1 MTDDSSESFEKGLFG
16 NRKNKGDGETPK
28 GGETPNDAK
37 KPRLRERIKG
47 VFNNKGNKDD
57 KKNDGEEEKVDTS
70 STYNDSETKGNDPT
84 PEQSL
89 NDEGQEQS
97 SEADQTPEQP
107 PEGEAGDQ
115 TPEQPPEDEAGDQT
129 PEQPPEDEGPKA
141 QASTEAEVGG
151 QTPEQP
157 PDDGE
162 EKKADDAPPGTPY
175 EQRGRDDLGIE
186 DEVSKFDTEL
196 SGEDIEK
203 PRSRMEW
210 VLQGASTHLNLAA
223 DVASAVDRGLRSA
236 RSIVKAAMNP
246 SATGLNE
253 AQTMI
258 AETIKNLDSVAET
271 ISDISGTADDV
282 VKRMARNAEDKMK
295 AQFAYMIDRIGGGK
309 DLTEFSQEETDHL
322 FAAMKDIWGK
332 DAERLAEG
340 KNPAVAKAIRQTY
353 GKAIDLVGRRGK
365 SLKTEAIQTKRD
377 LALDKKETKEWAE
390 EDKEREAYKWLEMY
404 DQDDP
409 VRHVF
414 NTLVQNGATP
424 YKAAMLIVNNGTTAR
439 NKAMESLR
447 TKKHLVIEAKKNG
460 GIAFDQNDM
469 DEMKQVKDELD
480 EFHKKIT
487 SGVKLTPDEQ
497 NELNDL
503 NEHYDD
509 LQKRYREAK
518 TAGMIWGDYEQ
529 GVLDRINT
537 AQFNVQFDIRTDRD
551 YIAFTETLKTLF
563 PGMEN
568 ENIFRMGADLAKSN
582 RSKFRNM
589 VNALKAGKNPI
600 TVVLDQLTPI
610 KRSELYNGYAGQI
623 GDLLKSAMKDENV
636 KKYVATANFFDINR
650 GAFKNIEG
658 PYFEEKGISPRGNG
672 GGYTQD
678 FMDYVSENIVTDDK
692 GEVVYNDNGQAEIK
706 TPEGSQF
713 IYFIDHPK
721 VTGKLRG
728 NAISDF
734 TSIFKKAMMEMKNLD
749 DLGEGVA
756 QLLKNSIVTDIM
768 DISTNEE
775 KLFKALRG
783 SNLNVSMR
791 MDPSYLDKSA
801 ISAWNE
807 FIKEDPSIIA
817 QGKDANG
824 YEMNLTMAIGFCK
837 SLDEDIRNRIT
848 DLISE
853 NKNPLADDKLDR
865 LYGTKMAVVN
875 TLAWNAR
882 KASVYTGDAHIDENG
897 KLHAQNNDKI
907 GISSLGMGQIMIYN
921 ALKSMGVMN
930 TNKNEMHNVADEI
943 KNKGVDTVMN
953 EAMGEFFNGDH
964 TYLRDLI
971 SLFDENLKD
980 VAANGGGLKPKHF
993 SANGSAYKFMDRL
1006 NTLLRKN
1013 PIPDAQ
1019 KTRLAEVMKVL
1030 ANSLVAMVPKEMMRT
1045 RTNFRKFAK
1054 KINEISEFLVG
1065 EEYIVFTNAQQKK
1078 QKQKQKQKK

>member
-37 KPRLRERIKG
+37 KPKLRERIKG
-47 VFNNKGNKDD
+47 VFNNKKGNKDD

-70 STYNDSETKGNDPT
+70 STPNDTEIKENNPA
-84 PEQSL
+84 PEQSP
-89 NDEGQEQS
+89 NDEDQEQS
-97 SEADQTPEQP
+97 SEA
-107 PEGEAGDQ
+107 DQ

-129 PEQPPEDEGPKA
+129 PEQPPEDEGPKT
-141 QASTEAEVGG
+141 QAPTEAEAGD

-162 EKKADDAPPGTPY
+162 EEKVDDAPPGTPH
-175 EQRGRDDLGIE
+175 EQGGRDDLGIE

-236 RSIVKAAMNP
+236 RNIVKAAMNP

-282 VKRMARNAEDKMK
+282 VKKMARNAEDRMK

-309 DLTEFSQEETDHL
+309 DLTEFSQGETDHL

-480 EFHKKIT
+480 EFHKKII

-497 NELNDL
+497 DELNDL
-503 NEHYDD
+503 DEHYDD
-509 LQKRYREAK
+509 LQKRYRKAK
-518 TAGMIWGDYEQ
+518 TAGMIWGKHEQ
-529 GVLDRINT
+529 DVLDRINT

-551 YIAFTETLKTLF
+551 YIAFAETLKTLF

-582 RSKFRNM
+582 RTKFRNM

-610 KRSELYNGYAGQI
+610 RRTELYNSYAGQI
-623 GDLLKSAMKDENV
+623 GDILKSAMKDENV

-650 GAFKNIEG
+650 NAFKNIEG
-658 PYFEEKGISPRGNG
+658 PYFEEKGISPIGNG

-678 FMDYVSENIVTDDK
+678 FMDYVSENVVMDDK
-692 GEVVYNDNGQAEIK
+692 GKVAYNDNGQVEIK

-713 IYFIDHPK
+713 IYLFNHPK

-734 TSIFKKAMMEMKNLD
+734 TNRFKKAMMEMKNLD

-756 QLLKNSIVTDIM
+756 QLLKNTIVTDIM

-775 KLFKALRG
+775 KLFKALRD
-783 SNLNVSMR
+783 SRLNVSMR
-791 MDPSYLDKSA
+791 VDPSYLDKSA

-807 FIKEDPSIIA
+807 FINEDPSIIA

-865 LYGTKMAVVN
+865 LYRTKMAVVN
-875 TLAWNAR
+875 TLARNAG
-882 KASVYTGDAHIDENG
+882 KESVYTGDAHIDENG
-897 KLHAQNNDKI
+897 KLHAQSNDKI
-907 GISSLGMGQIMIYN
+907 GISSLGMGQMMIYN
-921 ALKSMGVMN
+921 ALKGMGVMN
-930 TNKNEMHNVADEI
+930 TNKDEMRNVADEV

-980 VAANGGGLKPKHF
+980 VATNGGGLKPKHF

-1006 NTLLRKN
+1006 NTLLRKK

-1019 KTRLAEVMKVL
+1019 KTILADVMKVI
-1030 ANSLVAMVPKEMMRT
+1030 ANSLVTMVPKEMMRT

-1065 EEYIVFTNAQQKK
+1065 EEYIVFTNTQQKK

>member
-47 VFNNKGNKDD
+47 VFNKKGNKDD

-70 STYNDSETKGNDPT
+70 STYNDSETKENDPT

-107 PEGEAGDQ
+107 PEDEGPKAQVPTEAEAGDQ
-115 TPEQPPEDEAGDQT
+115 TPR
-129 PEQPPEDEGPKA
+129 
-141 QASTEAEVGG
+141 
-151 QTPEQP
+151 QP

-162 EKKADDAPPGTPY
+162 EEKVDDVPPGTPH
-175 EQRGRDDLGIE
+175 EQRGRDDLGIG

-196 SGEDIEK
+196 SGEGIEK

-210 VLQGASTHLNLAA
+210 VLQGASTSLNLAA

-236 RSIVKAAMNP
+236 RNIVRAAMNP

-258 AETIKNLDSVAET
+258 AETIKNLDNVAET

-282 VKRMARNAEDKMK
+282 VKRMARNAEDRMK

-439 NKAMESLR
+439 NKALESLR

-487 SGVKLTPDEQ
+487 SGIELTPDEQ

-503 NEHYDD
+503 NEYYDD
-509 LQKRYREAK
+509 LQKRYRKAK

-529 GVLDRINT
+529 DVLDRINT
-537 AQFNVQFDIRTDRD
+537 AHFNVQFDIRTDRD

-582 RSKFRNM
+582 RSKFRDM

-610 KRSELYNGYAGQI
+610 NRSKLYNSYAGQI

-650 GAFKNIEG
+650 GAFKDIEG
-658 PYFEEKGISPRGNG
+658 PYFKEKGISPIGNG

-692 GEVVYNDNGQAEIK
+692 GEVAYNDNGQAEIK

-734 TSIFKKAMMEMKNLD
+734 TSIFKKAMMGMKNLD

-775 KLFKALRG
+775 KLFKALRD
-783 SNLNVSMR
+783 SRLNVSMR
-791 MDPSYLDKSA
+791 VDPSYLDESA

-807 FIKEDPSIIA
+807 FINEDPSIIA

-848 DLISE
+848 YLISE

-875 TLAWNAR
+875 TLARNAG

-897 KLHAQNNDKI
+897 KLHAQSNDKI
-907 GISSLGMGQIMIYN
+907 GISSLGMGQMMIYN
-921 ALKSMGVMN
+921 ALQSMGVMN
-930 TNKNEMHNVADEI
+930 TNKNEMHNVADEV

-980 VAANGGGLKPKHF
+980 VAVNGGGLKPKHF

-1030 ANSLVAMVPKEMMRT
+1030 ANSLVTMVPKEMMRT

-1078 QKQKQKQKK
+1078 QKQKQKQKQKK

>member
-47 VFNNKGNKDD
+47 VFKGNKDS
-57 KKNDGEEEKVDTS
+57 KENDGAKKVDES
-70 STYNDSETKGNDPT
+70 STPNDTEIKENDPT
-84 PEQSL
+84 PKQPLNDEGQGQNPEQSP
-89 NDEGQEQS
+89 NDEGQEQNP
-97 SEADQTPEQP
+97 EADQRPEQP
-107 PEGEAGDQ
+107 PEG
-115 TPEQPPEDEAGDQT
+115 
-129 PEQPPEDEGPKA
+129 EGPKA
-141 QASTEAEVGG
+141 QASTETEVGG

-157 PDDGE
+157 PGDGGKKKVDDV
-162 EKKADDAPPGTPY
+162 PPGTPH
-175 EQRGRDDLGIE
+175 EQKGRDDLGVE
-186 DEVSKFDTEL
+186 GEVSKFDTEL

-210 VLQGASTHLNLAA
+210 VLQGTSTTLNLAT

-236 RSIVKAAMNP
+236 RSIVRAAMNP

-253 AQTMI
+253 TQTMI

-271 ISDISGTADDV
+271 MSDISGTADDV
-282 VKRMARNAEDKMK
+282 VKRMARNAEDRMK
-295 AQFAYMIDRIGGGK
+295 AQFAYMIDKVGGGK

-322 FAAMKDIWGK
+322 FAAMKDVWGK

-497 NELNDL
+497 DELNDL
-503 NEHYDD
+503 DEHYDD

-518 TAGMIWGDYEQ
+518 TAGMIWGDHEQ

-623 GDLLKSAMKDENV
+623 GDLLKSAMKNENV
-636 KKYVATANFFDINR
+636 KEYVATANFFDINR
-650 GAFKNIEG
+650 NAFKDIEG

-672 GGYTQD
+672 GAYTQD
-678 FMDYVSENIVTDDK
+678 FMDYVFKNVVTDDK
-692 GEVVYNDNGQAEIK
+692 GEVAYNDNGQAEIK

-713 IYFIDHPK
+713 IYLFDHPK

-734 TSIFKKAMMEMKNLD
+734 TSRFKRAMMGMKNLD

-848 DLISE
+848 ELISK
-853 NKNPLADDKLDR
+853 NKNPLADKKLDR

-875 TLAWNAR
+875 TLARNAG
-882 KASVYTGDAHIDENG
+882 KAPVYTGDAHIDENG

-907 GISSLGMGQIMIYN
+907 GISSLGMGQMMIYN
-921 ALKSMGVMN
+921 ALQSMGVMN
-930 TNKNEMHNVADEI
+930 TNKDEMRNVADEI

-980 VAANGGGLKPKHF
+980 VAVNGGGLKPKHF

-1006 NTLLRKN
+1006 NTLLRKK

-1019 KTRLAEVMKVL
+1019 KTILADVMKVI
-1030 ANSLVAMVPKEMMRT
+1030 ANSLVTMVPKEMMRT

-1065 EEYIVFTNAQQKK
+1065 EEYIVFTNAQQKE

>member
-47 VFNNKGNKDD
+47 VFNKKGNKDD

-70 STYNDSETKGNDPT
+70 STYNDSETKENDPT

-107 PEGEAGDQ
+107 PEDEGPKAQVPTEAEAGDQ
-115 TPEQPPEDEAGDQT
+115 TPR
-129 PEQPPEDEGPKA
+129 
-141 QASTEAEVGG
+141 
-151 QTPEQP
+151 QP

-162 EKKADDAPPGTPY
+162 EEKVDDVPPGTPH
-175 EQRGRDDLGIE
+175 EQRGRDDLGIG

-196 SGEDIEK
+196 SGEGIEK

-210 VLQGASTHLNLAA
+210 VLQGASTSLNLAA

-258 AETIKNLDSVAET
+258 AETIKNLDNVAET

-282 VKRMARNAEDKMK
+282 VKRMARNAEDRMK

-439 NKAMESLR
+439 NKALESLR

-487 SGVKLTPDEQ
+487 SGIELTPDEQ

-503 NEHYDD
+503 NEYYDD
-509 LQKRYREAK
+509 LQKRYRKAK

-529 GVLDRINT
+529 DVLDRINT
-537 AQFNVQFDIRTDRD
+537 AHFNVQFDIRTDRD

-582 RSKFRNM
+582 RSKFRDM

-610 KRSELYNGYAGQI
+610 NRSKLYNSYAGQI

-650 GAFKNIEG
+650 GAFKDIEG
-658 PYFEEKGISPRGNG
+658 PYFKEKGISPIGNG

-692 GEVVYNDNGQAEIK
+692 GEVAYNDNGQAEIK

-734 TSIFKKAMMEMKNLD
+734 TSIFKKAMMGMKNLD

-775 KLFKALRG
+775 KLFKALRD
-783 SNLNVSMR
+783 SRLNVSMR
-791 MDPSYLDKSA
+791 VDPSYLDESA

-807 FIKEDPSIIA
+807 FINEDPSIIA

-848 DLISE
+848 YLISE

-875 TLAWNAR
+875 TLARNAG

-897 KLHAQNNDKI
+897 KLHAQSNDKI
-907 GISSLGMGQIMIYN
+907 GISSLGMGQMMIYN
-921 ALKSMGVMN
+921 ALQSMGVMN
-930 TNKNEMHNVADEI
+930 TNKNEMHNVADEV

-980 VAANGGGLKPKHF
+980 VAVNGGGLKPKHF

-1030 ANSLVAMVPKEMMRT
+1030 ANSLVTMVPKEMMRT

>member
-16 NRKNKGDGETPK
+16 NRKNKGDGEAPK

-47 VFNNKGNKDD
+47 VFNKDGNKDD
-57 KKNDGEEEKVDTS
+57 KKNDGAENVDTN
-70 STYNDSETKGNDPT
+70 STPNDAGVKGNNPA
-84 PEQSL
+84 PEQTPD
-89 NDEGQEQS
+89 DEGQEQS
-97 SEADQTPEQP
+97 SEAYQRPEQTPDDEGQEQSS
-107 PEGEAGDQ
+107 ETYQ
-115 TPEQPPEDEAGDQT
+115 RPEQTSEG
-129 PEQPPEDEGPKA
+129 EGPKA
-141 QASTEAEVGG
+141 QASTEADAGD
-151 QTPEQP
+151 QTEQ
-157 PDDGE
+157 G
-162 EKKADDAPPGTPY
+162 
-175 EQRGRDDLGIE
+175 GRDDFGVG

-210 VLQGASTHLNLAA
+210 VLQGTSTHLNLAA

-236 RSIVKAAMNP
+236 RNIVKAAMNP

-253 AQTMI
+253 TQTMI

-271 ISDISGTADDV
+271 MSDISGTADDV
-282 VKRMARNAEDKMK
+282 VKRMARNAEDRMK
-295 AQFAYMIDRIGGGK
+295 AQFAYMIDKVGGGK

-322 FAAMKDIWGK
+322 FAAMKDVWGK
-332 DAERLAEG
+332 DAERLAED

-365 SLKTEAIQTKRD
+365 SLKREAIQTKRD

-404 DQDDP
+404 GQDDP

-487 SGVKLTPDEQ
+487 SGIELTPDEQ
-497 NELNDL
+497 DELNDL
-503 NEHYDD
+503 DEQYDD
-509 LQKRYREAK
+509 LQKRYRKAK
-518 TAGMIWGDYEQ
+518 TTGMIWGKHEQ
-529 GVLDRINT
+529 DVLDRINT
-537 AQFNVQFDIRTDRD
+537 AQFKVQFDIRTDRD

-582 RSKFRNM
+582 RSKFRDM
-589 VNALKAGKNPI
+589 VNALKAGRNPI

-610 KRSELYNGYAGQI
+610 NRTKLYNSYAGQI

-658 PYFEEKGISPRGNG
+658 PYFEEKGISPIGNG
-672 GGYTQD
+672 GAYTQD
-678 FMDYVSENIVTDDK
+678 FIEYISENIVTDDEGK
-692 GEVVYNDNGQAEIK
+692 IAYNDNGQAEIK

-713 IYFIDHPK
+713 IYLFDHPK

-734 TSIFKKAMMEMKNLD
+734 TSRFKGAMMEMKNLD
-749 DLGEGVA
+749 DLGEDVA
-756 QLLKNSIVTDIM
+756 QLLKNTIVTDIM

-775 KLFKALRG
+775 KLFKALRD
-783 SNLNVSMR
+783 SRLNVSMR
-791 MDPSYLDKSA
+791 INPSYLDESV
-801 ISAWNE
+801 ISAWNR

-848 DLISE
+848 DLISK

-865 LYGTKMAVVN
+865 MYKTKMNVVD
-875 TLAWNAR
+875 AMAMNAG
-882 KASVYTGDAHIDENG
+882 KAPVYTRDAYIDEYG
-897 KLHAQNNDKI
+897 KIHAQNNDKI
-907 GISSLGMGQIMIYN
+907 GISSLGMGQMMIYN
-921 ALKSMGVMN
+921 ALQGMGVMN
-930 TNKNEMHNVADEI
+930 TNENKMRNVADEV
-943 KNKGVDTVMN
+943 KNKGVNTVMN
-953 EAMGEFFNGDH
+953 EAMSEFFNGDH

-1013 PIPDAQ
+1013 PIPDTQ
-1019 KTRLAEVMKVL
+1019 KTILAEVMKVI
-1030 ANSLVAMVPKEMMRT
+1030 ANNLVTMVPKEMMRT

-1054 KINEISEFLVG
+1054 KINEISKYLTG

>member
-16 NRKNKGDGETPK
+16 DRKNKGDDETPK
-28 GGETPNDAK
+28 GGETPNDAE
-37 KPRLRERIKG
+37 KPRLLERIKG
-47 VFNNKGNKDD
+47 VFNKDGNKDD
-57 KKNDGEEEKVDTS
+57 KKNDGVKKVDTN
-70 STYNDSETKGNDPT
+70 STPNDTKVKGNDPT

-89 NDEGQEQS
+89 KGEGQEQPP
-97 SEADQTPEQP
+97 EADQRPERTPEGKGPKPQAST
-107 PEGEAGDQ
+107 EADAGDQ
-115 TPEQPPEDEAGDQT
+115 TPKQPPGN
-129 PEQPPEDEGPKA
+129 
-141 QASTEAEVGG
+141 
-151 QTPEQP
+151 
-157 PDDGE
+157 GE
-162 EKKADDAPPGTPY
+162 KKKADDVPPGTPR
-175 EQRGRDDLGIE
+175 EQGGRDDLGVG

-196 SGEDIEK
+196 SGEGIEK

-210 VLQGASTHLNLAA
+210 VLQGTSTHLNLAT

-236 RSIVKAAMNP
+236 RNIVKAAMNP

-253 AQTMI
+253 TQTMI
-258 AETIKNLDSVAET
+258 AETIKNLDNVAET
-271 ISDISGTADDV
+271 MSDISGTVDDV
-282 VKRMARNAEDKMK
+282 VKKMARNAEDRMK
-295 AQFAYMIDRIGGGK
+295 AQFAYMIDKVGGGK

-322 FAAMKDIWGK
+322 FAAMRDIWGK
-332 DAERLAEG
+332 DAERLAED

-390 EDKEREAYKWLEMY
+390 EDKEREAYKWLGMY
-404 DQDDP
+404 GQDDP

-469 DEMKQVKDELD
+469 NEMKQVKDELD

-487 SGVKLTPDEQ
+487 SGVELTPDEQ

-503 NEHYDD
+503 DEHYDD
-509 LQKRYREAK
+509 LQKRYRKAK

-563 PGMEN
+563 PGMED

-623 GDLLKSAMKDENV
+623 GDLLKSAMKNENI
-636 KKYVATANFFDINR
+636 KEYVATANFLDKNR
-650 GAFKNIEG
+650 DAFKNIEG

-678 FMDYVSENIVTDDK
+678 FMDYVFENIVTDDEGK
-692 GEVVYNDNGQAEIK
+692 VAYNDNGQAEIK

-713 IYFIDHPK
+713 IYPFDHPK

-734 TSIFKKAMMEMKNLD
+734 TSRFKKAMTEMKNLD
-749 DLGEGVA
+749 DLGEDVA
-756 QLLKNSIVTDIM
+756 QLLKNSIVTDII
-768 DISTNEE
+768 DISTKEE
-775 KLFKALRG
+775 KLFKALRD

-848 DLISE
+848 DLISK

-875 TLAWNAR
+875 TLARNAG
-882 KASVYTGDAHIDENG
+882 KAPVYTGDARIDENG
-897 KLHAQNNDKI
+897 KIHAQNNDKI
-907 GISSLGMGQIMIYN
+907 GISSLGKGQMMIYN
-921 ALKSMGVMN
+921 ALQGMGVMN
-930 TNKNEMHNVADEI
+930 TNENEMRNVADEV
-943 KNKGVDTVMN
+943 KNKGVNTVMN

-993 SANGSAYKFMDRL
+993 SADGSAYKFMDRL

-1019 KTRLAEVMKVL
+1019 KTRLAEVMKVI
-1030 ANSLVAMVPKEMMRT
+1030 ANSLVTMVPKEMMRT
-1045 RTNFRKFAK
+1045 HTNFRKFAK
-1054 KINEISEFLVG
+1054 KINEISEFLAG
-1065 EEYIVFTNAQQKK
+1065 EEYIVFTNAQQKE

>member
-1 MTDDSSESFEKGLFG
+1 MTDDSSESFEKGLFRD
-16 NRKNKGDGETPK
+16 RKNKGDGETPK

-47 VFNNKGNKDD
+47 VFNKDGNKDD
-57 KKNDGEEEKVDTS
+57 KKNEGVKRVDTN
-70 STYNDSETKGNDPT
+70 STPNDAGVKGNDPA
-84 PEQSL
+84 PEQTQ

-97 SEADQTPEQP
+97 SKADQRPEQ
-107 PEGEAGDQ
+107 
-115 TPEQPPEDEAGDQT
+115 TPGG
-129 PEQPPEDEGPKA
+129 EGPKA
-141 QASTEAEVGG
+141 QASTEADAGD

-157 PDDGE
+157 PGDGE
-162 EKKADDAPPGTPY
+162 KKKVDDVPPGTPH
-175 EQRGRDDLGIE
+175 EQGGRDDLGVE
-186 DEVSKFDTEL
+186 GEVSKFDTEL

-210 VLQGASTHLNLAA
+210 VLQGTSTHLNLAA

-236 RSIVKAAMNP
+236 RNIVRAAMNP

-253 AQTMI
+253 TQTMI

-271 ISDISGTADDV
+271 MSDISGTADDV
-282 VKRMARNAEDKMK
+282 VKRMARNAEDRMK
-295 AQFAYMIDRIGGGK
+295 AQFAYMIDKVGGGK

-322 FAAMKDIWGK
+322 FAAMRDIWGK

-404 DQDDP
+404 GQDDP

-447 TKKHLVIEAKKNG
+447 TKKHLVTEAKKNG

-503 NEHYDD
+503 DEHYDD

-623 GDLLKSAMKDENV
+623 GDLLKSAMKNKNV

-650 GAFKNIEG
+650 DAFKNIEG

-678 FMDYVSENIVTDDK
+678 FIGYVFENTVTDDK
-692 GEVVYNDNGQAEIK
+692 GEVAYNDNGQAEIK

-713 IYFIDHPK
+713 IYPFDHPK

-734 TSIFKKAMMEMKNLD
+734 TSRFKGAMMKMKNLD

-848 DLISE
+848 DLISK

-875 TLAWNAR
+875 TLARNAG
-882 KASVYTGDAHIDENG
+882 KAPVYTRDAYIDENG
-897 KLHAQNNDKI
+897 KIHAQNNDKI
-907 GISSLGMGQIMIYN
+907 GISSLGMGQMMIYN
-921 ALKSMGVMN
+921 ALQGMGVMN
-930 TNKNEMHNVADEI
+930 TNKNEMRNVADEV
-943 KNKGVDTVMN
+943 KNKGVNTVMN

-993 SANGSAYKFMDRL
+993 SADGSAYKFMDRL

-1019 KTRLAEVMKVL
+1019 KTRLAEVMKVI
-1030 ANSLVAMVPKEMMRT
+1030 ANSLVTMVPKEMMRT
-1045 RTNFRKFAK
+1045 HTNFRKFAK
-1054 KINEISEFLVG
+1054 KINEISKFLAG
-1065 EEYIVFTNAQQKK
+1065 EEYIVFTNAQQKE

>member
-47 VFNNKGNKDD
+47 VFNNKKGNKDD

-115 TPEQPPEDEAGDQT
+115 TPEQPPEDE
-129 PEQPPEDEGPKA
+129 GPKT
-141 QASTEAEVGG
+141 QAPTEAEVGG

-157 PDDGE
+157 PEDDGE
-162 EKKADDAPPGTPY
+162 EEKVDDAPPGTPH
-175 EQRGRDDLGIE
+175 EQGGRDDLGIE
-186 DEVSKFDTEL
+186 DEVSKFDTKL

-236 RSIVKAAMNP
+236 RSIVRAAMNP

-258 AETIKNLDSVAET
+258 AETIRNLDSVAET

-282 VKRMARNAEDKMK
+282 VKKMARNAEDRMK

-309 DLTEFSQEETDHL
+309 DLTEFSQGETDHL
-322 FAAMKDIWGK
+322 FAAMKDVWGK

-480 EFHKKIT
+480 EFHKNIT

-497 NELNDL
+497 SELNDL

-509 LQKRYREAK
+509 LQTRYRKAE
-518 TAGMIWGDYEQ
+518 TAGMIWGKHEQ
-529 GVLDRINT
+529 DALDRINT
-537 AQFNVQFDIRTDRD
+537 AQFNAQFDIRTERD
-551 YIAFTETLKTLF
+551 HIHFTEQPKTLL
-563 PGMEN
+563 PG
-568 ENIFRMGADLAKSN
+568 L
-582 RSKFRNM
+582 
-589 VNALKAGKNPI
+589 
-600 TVVLDQLTPI
+600 
-610 KRSELYNGYAGQI
+610 
-623 GDLLKSAMKDENV
+623 
-636 KKYVATANFFDINR
+636 
-650 GAFKNIEG
+650 
-658 PYFEEKGISPRGNG
+658 
-672 GGYTQD
+672 
-678 FMDYVSENIVTDDK
+678 
-692 GEVVYNDNGQAEIK
+692 
-706 TPEGSQF
+706 
-713 IYFIDHPK
+713 
-721 VTGKLRG
+721 
-728 NAISDF
+728 
-734 TSIFKKAMMEMKNLD
+734 
-749 DLGEGVA
+749 
-756 QLLKNSIVTDIM
+756 
-768 DISTNEE
+768 
-775 KLFKALRG
+775 
-783 SNLNVSMR
+783 
-791 MDPSYLDKSA
+791 DPSY
-801 ISAWNE
+801 
-807 FIKEDPSIIA
+807 
-817 QGKDANG
+817 
-824 YEMNLTMAIGFCK
+824 
-837 SLDEDIRNRIT
+837 
-848 DLISE
+848 
-853 NKNPLADDKLDR
+853 
-865 LYGTKMAVVN
+865 
-875 TLAWNAR
+875 
-882 KASVYTGDAHIDENG
+882 
-897 KLHAQNNDKI
+897 
-907 GISSLGMGQIMIYN
+907 IYF
-921 ALKSMGVMN
+921 
-930 TNKNEMHNVADEI
+930 H
-943 KNKGVDTVMN
+943 
-953 EAMGEFFNGDH
+953 
-964 TYLRDLI
+964 
-971 SLFDENLKD
+971 
-980 VAANGGGLKPKHF
+980 
-993 SANGSAYKFMDRL
+993 SAY
-1006 NTLLRKN
+1006 
-1013 PIPDAQ
+1013 
-1019 KTRLAEVMKVL
+1019 
-1030 ANSLVAMVPKEMMRT
+1030 LVT
-1045 RTNFRKFAK
+1045 T
-1054 KINEISEFLVG
+1054 S
-1065 EEYIVFTNAQQKK
+1065 
-1078 QKQKQKQKK
+1078 

>member
-47 VFNNKGNKDD
+47 VFNKKGNKDD

-70 STYNDSETKGNDPT
+70 STYNDSETKENDPT

-107 PEGEAGDQ
+107 PE
-115 TPEQPPEDEAGDQT
+115 
-129 PEQPPEDEGPKA
+129 DEGPKA

-151 QTPEQP
+151 QTPRQP

-162 EKKADDAPPGTPY
+162 EEKVDDVPPGTPH
-175 EQRGRDDLGIE
+175 EQRGRDDLGIG

-196 SGEDIEK
+196 SGEGIEK

-210 VLQGASTHLNLAA
+210 VLQGASTSLNLAA

-258 AETIKNLDSVAET
+258 AETIKNLDNVAET

-282 VKRMARNAEDKMK
+282 VKRMARNAEDRMK

-439 NKAMESLR
+439 NKALESLR

-487 SGVKLTPDEQ
+487 SGIELTPDEQ

-509 LQKRYREAK
+509 LQKRYRKAK

-529 GVLDRINT
+529 DVLDRINT
-537 AQFNVQFDIRTDRD
+537 AHFNVQFDIRTDRD

-582 RSKFRNM
+582 RSKFRDM

-610 KRSELYNGYAGQI
+610 NRSKLYNSYAGQI

-650 GAFKNIEG
+650 GAFKDIEG
-658 PYFEEKGISPRGNG
+658 PYFKEKGISPIGNG

-692 GEVVYNDNGQAEIK
+692 GEVAYNDNGQAEIK

-734 TSIFKKAMMEMKNLD
+734 TSIFKKAMMGMKNLD

-775 KLFKALRG
+775 KLFKALRD
-783 SNLNVSMR
+783 SRLNVSMR
-791 MDPSYLDKSA
+791 VDPSYLDESA

-807 FIKEDPSIIA
+807 FINEDPSIIA

-848 DLISE
+848 YLISE

-875 TLAWNAR
+875 TLARNAG

-897 KLHAQNNDKI
+897 KLHAQSNDKI
-907 GISSLGMGQIMIYN
+907 GISSLGMGQMRIYN
-921 ALKSMGVMN
+921 ALQGMGVMN

-943 KNKGVDTVMN
+943 KDKGVDTVMN

-980 VAANGGGLKPKHF
+980 VAVNGGGLKPKHF

-1030 ANSLVAMVPKEMMRT
+1030 ANSLVTMVPKEMMRT

>member
-37 KPRLRERIKG
+37 KPSLRERIKG
-47 VFNNKGNKDD
+47 VFKGNKDS
-57 KKNDGEEEKVDTS
+57 KENDGAKKVDES
-70 STYNDSETKGNDPT
+70 STPNDTEIKENNPT
-84 PEQSL
+84 PEQPL
-89 NDEGQEQS
+89 NDEDQGQNPEADQS
-97 SEADQTPEQP
+97 SEQTPED
-107 PEGEAGDQ
+107 EGPKTQAPTEAEAGDQ
-115 TPEQPPEDEAGDQT
+115 TPEQPL
-129 PEQPPEDEGPKA
+129 
-141 QASTEAEVGG
+141 
-151 QTPEQP
+151 
-157 PDDGE
+157 DDGE
-162 EKKADDAPPGTPY
+162 GKKVDDVPPGDGEEEKVDDVPPGTPH
-175 EQRGRDDLGIE
+175 EQGGRDDLGIE

-210 VLQGASTHLNLAA
+210 VLQGTSTHLNLAA

-236 RSIVKAAMNP
+236 RSIVRAVMNP

-253 AQTMI
+253 TQTMI

-271 ISDISGTADDV
+271 MSDISGTADDV
-282 VKRMARNAEDKMK
+282 VKRMARNAEDRMK
-295 AQFAYMIDRIGGGK
+295 AQFAYMIDKVGGGK

-322 FAAMKDIWGK
+322 FAAMKDVWGK

-365 SLKTEAIQTKRD
+365 SLKTEALQTKRD

-404 DQDDP
+404 GQDDP

-414 NTLVQNGATP
+414 NILVQNGATP

-469 DEMKQVKDELD
+469 NEMKQVKDELD
-480 EFHKKIT
+480 EFHKKII
-487 SGVKLTPDEQ
+487 SGIELTPDEQ
-497 NELNDL
+497 DELNDL
-503 NEHYDD
+503 DEHYDD
-509 LQKRYREAK
+509 LQKRYRKAK
-518 TAGMIWGDYEQ
+518 AAGMIWGDHEQ
-529 GVLDRINT
+529 DVLDRINT

-551 YIAFTETLKTLF
+551 YIAFAETLKTLF

-582 RSKFRNM
+582 RSKFRDM

-610 KRSELYNGYAGQI
+610 NRSKLYNSYAGQI
-623 GDLLKSAMKDENV
+623 GDLLKSVMKNENV

-650 GAFKNIEG
+650 NAFKDIEG
-658 PYFEEKGISPRGNG
+658 PYFEEKGISPIGDG
-672 GGYTQD
+672 GAYTQD
-678 FMDYVSENIVTDDK
+678 FMDYVFKNVVTDDK
-692 GEVVYNDNGQAEIK
+692 GEVAYNDNGQAEIK

-713 IYFIDHPK
+713 IYFFNHPK

-734 TSIFKKAMMEMKNLD
+734 TNRFKKAMMGMKNLD

-775 KLFKALRG
+775 KLFKALRD
-783 SNLNVSMR
+783 SRLNVSMR
-791 MDPSYLDKSA
+791 VNPSYLDESA

-807 FIKEDPSIIA
+807 FINEDPSIIA
-817 QGKDANG
+817 QGRDANG

-848 DLISE
+848 ELISK

-875 TLAWNAR
+875 TLARNA
-882 KASVYTGDAHIDENG
+882 KKEPVYTGDAHIDENG

-907 GISSLGMGQIMIYN
+907 GISSLGMGQMRIYN
-921 ALKSMGVMN
+921 ALQGMGVMN
-930 TNKNEMHNVADEI
+930 TNKDEMRNVADEI

-980 VAANGGGLKPKHF
+980 VAVNGGGLKPKHF

-1006 NTLLRKN
+1006 NTLLRKK

-1019 KTRLAEVMKVL
+1019 KTILADVMKVI
-1030 ANSLVAMVPKEMMRT
+1030 ANSLVTMVPKEMMRT

-1065 EEYIVFTNAQQKK
+1065 EEYIVFTNAQQKE

>member
-1 MTDDSSESFEKGLFG
+1 MTDDSSESFEKGLFR

-37 KPRLRERIKG
+37 KPKLRERIKG
-47 VFNNKGNKDD
+47 VFNKDGN
-57 KKNDGEEEKVDTS
+57 KKNDSAKKVDTN
-70 STYNDSETKGNDPT
+70 STPDDTEAKENNPG
-84 PEQSL
+84 PEQSQ

-97 SEADQTPEQP
+97 SETYQRPEQTFGDEGQEQSSETYQRP
-107 PEGEAGDQ
+107 EQTSEGEGPKPQASTEADAGDQ
-115 TPEQPPEDEAGDQT
+115 TPHEQ
-129 PEQPPEDEGPKA
+129 K
-141 QASTEAEVGG
+141 
-151 QTPEQP
+151 
-157 PDDGE
+157 
-162 EKKADDAPPGTPY
+162 
-175 EQRGRDDLGIE
+175 GRDDFGVE

-210 VLQGASTHLNLAA
+210 VLQGTSTHLNLAA

-236 RSIVKAAMNP
+236 RNIVKAAMNP

-253 AQTMI
+253 TQTMI

-271 ISDISGTADDV
+271 MSDISGTADDV
-282 VKRMARNAEDKMK
+282 VKRMARNAEDRMK
-295 AQFAYMIDRIGGGK
+295 AQFAYMIDKVGGGK

-322 FAAMKDIWGK
+322 FAAMRDIWGK
-332 DAERLAEG
+332 DAERLAED

-404 DQDDP
+404 GQDDP

-469 DEMKQVKDELD
+469 NEMKQVKDELD

-487 SGVKLTPDEQ
+487 SGIELTPDEQ

-503 NEHYDD
+503 DEHYDD
-509 LQKRYREAK
+509 LQKRYRKAK
-518 TAGMIWGDYEQ
+518 TAGMIWGKYEQ
-529 GVLDRINT
+529 DVLDRINT

-582 RSKFRNM
+582 RSKFRDM

-610 KRSELYNGYAGQI
+610 NRTKLYNSYAGQI
-623 GDLLKSAMKDENV
+623 GDLLKSAMENENI
-636 KKYVATANFFDINR
+636 KKYVTTANFFDINR
-650 GAFKNIEG
+650 NAFKNIEG
-658 PYFEEKGISPRGNG
+658 PYFEEKGISPRGDG

-678 FMDYVSENIVTDDK
+678 FIEYISENIVTDDEGK
-692 GEVVYNDNGQAEIK
+692 IAYNDNGQAEIK
-706 TPEGSQF
+706 TPEGSQL
-713 IYFIDHPK
+713 IYPLDHPK

-734 TSIFKKAMMEMKNLD
+734 TSRFKGAMMKMKNLD

-775 KLFKALRG
+775 KLFKALRD
-783 SNLNVSMR
+783 SNVNVSMR
-791 MDPSYLDKSA
+791 INPSYLDESV
-801 ISAWNE
+801 ISAWNR

-848 DLISE
+848 DLISK

-865 LYGTKMAVVN
+865 MYRTKMNVVD
-875 TLAWNAR
+875 AMAMNAG
-882 KASVYTGDAHIDENG
+882 KTPVYTRDAYIDEYG
-897 KLHAQNNDKI
+897 KIHAQNNDKI
-907 GISSLGMGQIMIYN
+907 GISSLGMGQMMIYN
-921 ALKSMGVMN
+921 ALKGMGVMN
-930 TNKNEMHNVADEI
+930 TNENEMRNVADEV

-971 SLFDENLKD
+971 SLFDKNLKD

-993 SANGSAYKFMDRL
+993 SVNGSAYKFMDRL
-1006 NTLLRKN
+1006 NTLLRKK

-1019 KTRLAEVMKVL
+1019 KTILADVMKVI
-1030 ANSLVAMVPKEMMRT
+1030 ANSLVTMVPKEMMRS

-1054 KINEISEFLVG
+1054 KINEISKYLTG

-1078 QKQKQKQKK
+1078 QKQKQKQRK

>member
-47 VFNNKGNKDD
+47 VFNKKGNKDD

-70 STYNDSETKGNDPT
+70 STYNDSETKENDPT

-107 PEGEAGDQ
+107 PE
-115 TPEQPPEDEAGDQT
+115 
-129 PEQPPEDEGPKA
+129 DEGPKA
-141 QASTEAEVGG
+141 QASTEAEAGD
-151 QTPEQP
+151 QTPRQP

-162 EKKADDAPPGTPY
+162 EEKVDDVPPGTPH
-175 EQRGRDDLGIE
+175 EQRGRDDLGIG

-196 SGEDIEK
+196 SGEGIEK

-210 VLQGASTHLNLAA
+210 VLQGASTSLNLAA

-258 AETIKNLDSVAET
+258 AETIKNLDNVAET

-282 VKRMARNAEDKMK
+282 VKRMARNAEDRMK

-439 NKAMESLR
+439 NKALESLR

-487 SGVKLTPDEQ
+487 SGIELTPDEQ

-503 NEHYDD
+503 NEYYDD
-509 LQKRYREAK
+509 LQKRYRKAK

-529 GVLDRINT
+529 DVLDRINT
-537 AQFNVQFDIRTDRD
+537 AHFNVQFDIRTDRD

-582 RSKFRNM
+582 RSKFRDM

-610 KRSELYNGYAGQI
+610 NRSKLYNSYAGQI

-650 GAFKNIEG
+650 GAFKDIEG
-658 PYFEEKGISPRGNG
+658 PYFKEKGISPIGNG

-692 GEVVYNDNGQAEIK
+692 GEVAYNDNGQAEIK

-734 TSIFKKAMMEMKNLD
+734 TSIFKKAMMGMKNLD

-775 KLFKALRG
+775 KLFKALRD
-783 SNLNVSMR
+783 SRLNVSMR
-791 MDPSYLDKSA
+791 VDPSYLDESA

-807 FIKEDPSIIA
+807 FINEDPSIIA

-848 DLISE
+848 YLISE

-875 TLAWNAR
+875 TLARNAG

-897 KLHAQNNDKI
+897 KLHAQSNDKI
-907 GISSLGMGQIMIYN
+907 GISSLGMGQMRIYN
-921 ALKSMGVMN
+921 ALQGMGVMN
-930 TNKNEMHNVADEI
+930 TNKNEMHNVADEV
-943 KNKGVDTVMN
+943 KNKGVDTVMD

-980 VAANGGGLKPKHF
+980 VAVNGGGLKPKHF

-1030 ANSLVAMVPKEMMRT
+1030 ANSLVTMVPKEMMRT

-1065 EEYIVFTNAQQKK
+1065 EEYIVFTNAQQKEQK

>member
-47 VFNNKGNKDD
+47 VFNKKGNKDD

-70 STYNDSETKGNDPT
+70 STYNDSETKENDPT

-107 PEGEAGDQ
+107 PE
-115 TPEQPPEDEAGDQT
+115 
-129 PEQPPEDEGPKA
+129 DEGPKA
-141 QASTEAEVGG
+141 QASTEAEAGD
-151 QTPEQP
+151 QTPRQP

-162 EKKADDAPPGTPY
+162 EEKVDDVPPGTPH
-175 EQRGRDDLGIE
+175 EQRGRDDLGIG

-196 SGEDIEK
+196 SGEGIEK

-210 VLQGASTHLNLAA
+210 VLQGASTSLNLAA

-258 AETIKNLDSVAET
+258 AETIKNLDNVAET

-282 VKRMARNAEDKMK
+282 VKRMARNAEDRMK

-439 NKAMESLR
+439 NKALESLR

-487 SGVKLTPDEQ
+487 SGIELTPDEQ

-509 LQKRYREAK
+509 LQKRYRKAK

-529 GVLDRINT
+529 DVLDRINT
-537 AQFNVQFDIRTDRD
+537 AHFNVQFDIRTDRD

-582 RSKFRNM
+582 RSKFRDM

-610 KRSELYNGYAGQI
+610 NRSKLYNSYAGQI

-650 GAFKNIEG
+650 GAFKDIEG
-658 PYFEEKGISPRGNG
+658 PYFKEKGISPIGNG

-692 GEVVYNDNGQAEIK
+692 GEVAYNDNGQAEIK

-734 TSIFKKAMMEMKNLD
+734 TSIFKKAMMGMKNLD

-775 KLFKALRG
+775 KLFKALRD
-783 SNLNVSMR
+783 SRLNVSMR
-791 MDPSYLDKSA
+791 VDPSYLDESA

-807 FIKEDPSIIA
+807 FINEDPSIIA

-848 DLISE
+848 YLISE

-875 TLAWNAR
+875 TLARNAG

-897 KLHAQNNDKI
+897 KLHAQSNDKI
-907 GISSLGMGQIMIYN
+907 GISSLGMGQMRIYN
-921 ALKSMGVMN
+921 ALQGMGVMN
-930 TNKNEMHNVADEI
+930 TNKNEMRNVADEI
-943 KNKGVDTVMN
+943 KDKGVDTVMN

-980 VAANGGGLKPKHF
+980 VAVNGGGLKPKHF

-1030 ANSLVAMVPKEMMRT
+1030 ANSLVTMVPKEMMRT

-1078 QKQKQKQKK
+1078 QKQKQKQKQKK

>member
-47 VFNNKGNKDD
+47 VFNKKGNKDD

-70 STYNDSETKGNDPT
+70 STYNDSETKENDPT

-107 PEGEAGDQ
+107 PE
-115 TPEQPPEDEAGDQT
+115 
-129 PEQPPEDEGPKA
+129 DEGPKA

-151 QTPEQP
+151 QTPRQP

-162 EKKADDAPPGTPY
+162 EEKVDDVPPGTPH
-175 EQRGRDDLGIE
+175 EQRGRDDLGIG

-196 SGEDIEK
+196 SGEGIEK

-210 VLQGASTHLNLAA
+210 VLQGASTSLNLAA

-258 AETIKNLDSVAET
+258 AETIKNLDNVAET

-282 VKRMARNAEDKMK
+282 VKRMARNAEDRMK

-439 NKAMESLR
+439 NKALESLR

-487 SGVKLTPDEQ
+487 SGIELTPDEQ

-509 LQKRYREAK
+509 LQKRYRKAK

-529 GVLDRINT
+529 DVLDRINT
-537 AQFNVQFDIRTDRD
+537 AHFNVQFDIRTDRD

-582 RSKFRNM
+582 RSKFRDM

-610 KRSELYNGYAGQI
+610 NRSKLYNSYAGQI

-650 GAFKNIEG
+650 GAFKDIEG
-658 PYFEEKGISPRGNG
+658 PYFKEKGISPIGNG

-692 GEVVYNDNGQAEIK
+692 GEVAYNDNGQAEIK

-734 TSIFKKAMMEMKNLD
+734 TSIFKKAMMGMKNLD

-775 KLFKALRG
+775 KLFKALRD
-783 SNLNVSMR
+783 SRLNVSMR
-791 MDPSYLDKSA
+791 VDPSYLDESA

-807 FIKEDPSIIA
+807 FINEDPSIIA

-848 DLISE
+848 YLISE

-875 TLAWNAR
+875 TLARNAG

-897 KLHAQNNDKI
+897 KLHAQSNDKI
-907 GISSLGMGQIMIYN
+907 GISSLGMGQMRIYN
-921 ALKSMGVMN
+921 ALQGMGVMN

-943 KNKGVDTVMN
+943 KDKGVDTVMN

-980 VAANGGGLKPKHF
+980 VAVNGGGLKPKHF

-1030 ANSLVAMVPKEMMRT
+1030 ANSLVTMVPKEMMRT

-1078 QKQKQKQKK
+1078 QKQKQKQKQKK

>member
-16 NRKNKGDGETPK
+16 NRKNKSDGETPK

-47 VFNNKGNKDD
+47 VFNKKGNKDD

-70 STYNDSETKGNDPT
+70 STYNDSETKENDPT

-107 PEGEAGDQ
+107 PEDEGPKAQVPTEAEAGDQ
-115 TPEQPPEDEAGDQT
+115 TPR
-129 PEQPPEDEGPKA
+129 
-141 QASTEAEVGG
+141 
-151 QTPEQP
+151 QP

-162 EKKADDAPPGTPY
+162 EEKVDDVPPGTPH
-175 EQRGRDDLGIE
+175 EQRGRDDLGIG

-196 SGEDIEK
+196 SGEGIEK

-210 VLQGASTHLNLAA
+210 VLQGASTSLNLAA

-258 AETIKNLDSVAET
+258 AETIKNLDNVAET

-282 VKRMARNAEDKMK
+282 VKRMARNAEDRMK

-439 NKAMESLR
+439 NKALESLR

-487 SGVKLTPDEQ
+487 SGIELTPDEQ

-503 NEHYDD
+503 NEYYDD
-509 LQKRYREAK
+509 LQKRYRKAK

-529 GVLDRINT
+529 DVLDRINT
-537 AQFNVQFDIRTDRD
+537 AHFNVQFDIRTDRD

-582 RSKFRNM
+582 RSKFRDM

-610 KRSELYNGYAGQI
+610 NRSKLYNSYAGQI

-650 GAFKNIEG
+650 GAFKDIEG
-658 PYFEEKGISPRGNG
+658 PYFKEKGISPIGNG

-692 GEVVYNDNGQAEIK
+692 GEVAYNDNGQAEIK

-734 TSIFKKAMMEMKNLD
+734 TSIFKKAMMGMKNLD

-775 KLFKALRG
+775 KLFKALRD
-783 SNLNVSMR
+783 SRLNVSMR
-791 MDPSYLDKSA
+791 VDPSYLDESA

-807 FIKEDPSIIA
+807 FINEDPSIIA

-848 DLISE
+848 YLISE

-875 TLAWNAR
+875 TLARNAG

-897 KLHAQNNDKI
+897 KLHAQSNDKI
-907 GISSLGMGQIMIYN
+907 GISSLGMGQMRIYN
-921 ALKSMGVMN
+921 ALQGMGVMN
-930 TNKNEMHNVADEI
+930 TNKNEMRNVADEI
-943 KNKGVDTVMN
+943 KDKGVDTVMN

-980 VAANGGGLKPKHF
+980 VAVNGGGLKPKHF

-1030 ANSLVAMVPKEMMRT
+1030 ANSLVTMVPKEMMRT

-1078 QKQKQKQKK
+1078 QKQKQKQKQKK

>member
-47 VFNNKGNKDD
+47 VFNKKGNKDD

-70 STYNDSETKGNDPT
+70 STYNDSETKENDPT

-107 PEGEAGDQ
+107 PE
-115 TPEQPPEDEAGDQT
+115 
-129 PEQPPEDEGPKA
+129 DEGPKA

-151 QTPEQP
+151 QTPRQP

-162 EKKADDAPPGTPY
+162 EEKVDDVPPGTPH
-175 EQRGRDDLGIE
+175 EQRGRDDLGIG

-196 SGEDIEK
+196 SGEGIEK

-210 VLQGASTHLNLAA
+210 VLQGASTSLNLAA

-258 AETIKNLDSVAET
+258 AETIKNLDNVAET

-282 VKRMARNAEDKMK
+282 VKRMARNAEDRMK

-439 NKAMESLR
+439 NKALESLR

-487 SGVKLTPDEQ
+487 SGIELTPDEQ

-503 NEHYDD
+503 NEYYDD
-509 LQKRYREAK
+509 LQKRYRKAK

-529 GVLDRINT
+529 DVLDRINT
-537 AQFNVQFDIRTDRD
+537 AHFNVQFDIRTDRD

-582 RSKFRNM
+582 RSKFRDM

-610 KRSELYNGYAGQI
+610 NRSKLYNSYAGQI

-650 GAFKNIEG
+650 GAFKDIEG
-658 PYFEEKGISPRGNG
+658 PYFKEKGISPIGNG

-692 GEVVYNDNGQAEIK
+692 GEVAYNDNGQAEIK

-734 TSIFKKAMMEMKNLD
+734 TSIFKKAMMGMKNLD

-775 KLFKALRG
+775 KLFKALRD
-783 SNLNVSMR
+783 SRLNVSMR
-791 MDPSYLDKSA
+791 VDPSYLDESA

-807 FIKEDPSIIA
+807 FINEDPSIIA

-848 DLISE
+848 YLISE

-875 TLAWNAR
+875 TLARNAG

-897 KLHAQNNDKI
+897 KLHAQSNDKI
-907 GISSLGMGQIMIYN
+907 GISSLGMGQMMIYN
-921 ALKSMGVMN
+921 ALQSMGVMN

-980 VAANGGGLKPKHF
+980 VAVNGGGLKPKHF

-1030 ANSLVAMVPKEMMRT
+1030 ANSLVTMVPKEMMRT

>member
-28 GGETPNDAK
+28 GGETPNDAE

-47 VFNNKGNKDD
+47 VFNKDGNKDD
-57 KKNDGEEEKVDTS
+57 KKDDGAKKVDTN
-70 STYNDSETKGNDPT
+70 STPNDAGVKGIDPA

-89 NDEGQEQS
+89 NGESQEQS
-97 SEADQTPEQP
+97 SKADQRPERTS
-107 PEGEAGDQ
+107 EG
-115 TPEQPPEDEAGDQT
+115 
-129 PEQPPEDEGPKA
+129 EGPKA
-141 QASTEAEVGG
+141 QASTEAKAGD

-157 PDDGE
+157 PGDGE
-162 EKKADDAPPGTPY
+162 KKKADDVPPGTPH
-175 EQRGRDDLGIE
+175 EQKGRDDLGVE
-186 DEVSKFDTEL
+186 GEVSKFDTEL

-210 VLQGASTHLNLAA
+210 VLQGTSTHLNLAA

-236 RSIVKAAMNP
+236 RNIVRAAMNP

-253 AQTMI
+253 TQTMI
-258 AETIKNLDSVAET
+258 AETIRNLDSVAET
-271 ISDISGTADDV
+271 MSGISGTADDV
-282 VKRMARNAEDKMK
+282 VKRMARNAEDRMK
-295 AQFAYMIDRIGGGK
+295 AQFAYMIDKVGGGK

-322 FAAMKDIWGK
+322 FAAMRDIWGK

-340 KNPAVAKAIRQTY
+340 KDPAVAKAIRQTY

-404 DQDDP
+404 GQDDP

-469 DEMKQVKDELD
+469 DEMKQVKDELN

-487 SGVKLTPDEQ
+487 SGVELTPDEQ

-509 LQKRYREAK
+509 LQKRYRKAK

-551 YIAFTETLKTLF
+551 YIAFAETLKTLF

-623 GDLLKSAMKDENV
+623 GDLLKSAMKNENV
-636 KKYVATANFFDINR
+636 KEYVANANFFDKNR
-650 GAFKNIEG
+650 DAFKNIEG

-692 GEVVYNDNGQAEIK
+692 GEVAYNDNGQAEIK

-713 IYFIDHPK
+713 IYPIDHPK

-734 TSIFKKAMMEMKNLD
+734 TSRFKGAMMKMKNLD

-756 QLLKNSIVTDIM
+756 QLLKNSIVTDII
-768 DISTNEE
+768 DISTKEE
-775 KLFKALRG
+775 KLFKALRD

-848 DLISE
+848 DLISK

-875 TLAWNAR
+875 TLARNAG
-882 KASVYTGDAHIDENG
+882 KAPVYTRDAYIDENG
-897 KLHAQNNDKI
+897 KIHAQSNDKI
-907 GISSLGMGQIMIYN
+907 GISSLGKGQMMIYN
-921 ALKSMGVMN
+921 ALQGMGVMN
-930 TNKNEMHNVADEI
+930 TNKNEMRNVADEV
-943 KNKGVDTVMN
+943 KNKGVNTVMN

-993 SANGSAYKFMDRL
+993 SADGSAYKFMDRL

-1019 KTRLAEVMKVL
+1019 KTRLAEVMKVI
-1030 ANSLVAMVPKEMMRT
+1030 ANSLVTMVPKEMMRT
-1045 RTNFRKFAK
+1045 HTNFRKFAK
-1054 KINEISEFLVG
+1054 KINEISEFLAG
-1065 EEYIVFTNAQQKK
+1065 EEYIVFTNAQQKE
-1078 QKQKQKQKK
+1078 QKQKKKQKK

>member
-16 NRKNKGDGETPK
+16 NRKNKSDGETPK

-47 VFNNKGNKDD
+47 VFKGNKDS
-57 KKNDGEEEKVDTS
+57 KENDGAKKVDES
-70 STYNDSETKGNDPT
+70 STPNDTEIKENNPT
-84 PEQSL
+84 PEQPLNDEDQGQNPEQSP
-89 NDEGQEQS
+89 NDEGQGQNP
-97 SEADQTPEQP
+97 EADQSPEQTPED
-107 PEGEAGDQ
+107 EGPKTQAPTEAEAGDQ
-115 TPEQPPEDEAGDQT
+115 TPKQPPG
-129 PEQPPEDEGPKA
+129 
-141 QASTEAEVGG
+141 
-151 QTPEQP
+151 
-157 PDDGE
+157 DGE
-162 EKKADDAPPGTPY
+162 EEKADDVPPGTPH
-175 EQRGRDDLGIE
+175 EQGGRDDLGIE
-186 DEVSKFDTEL
+186 DEVSKFDTKL
-196 SGEDIEK
+196 NGEDIEK

-236 RSIVKAAMNP
+236 RNIVRAAMNP

-253 AQTMI
+253 TQTMI

-282 VKRMARNAEDKMK
+282 VKRMARNAEDRMK

-322 FAAMKDIWGK
+322 FAAMRDIWGK
-332 DAERLAEG
+332 DAERLAED

-424 YKAAMLIVNNGTTAR
+424 YKAAMLIANNGTTAR

-469 DEMKQVKDELD
+469 NEMKQVKDELD
-480 EFHKKIT
+480 EFHKKII
-487 SGVKLTPDEQ
+487 SGIELTPDEQ
-497 NELNDL
+497 DELNDL
-503 NEHYDD
+503 DEHYDD
-509 LQKRYREAK
+509 LQKRYRKAK
-518 TAGMIWGDYEQ
+518 AAGMIWGDHEQ
-529 GVLDRINT
+529 DVLDRINT

-582 RSKFRNM
+582 RSKFRDM

-610 KRSELYNGYAGQI
+610 NRSKLYNSYAGQI
-623 GDLLKSAMKDENV
+623 GDLLKSVMKNENV

-650 GAFKNIEG
+650 NAFKGIEG
-658 PYFEEKGISPRGNG
+658 PYFEEKGISPIGDG
-672 GGYTQD
+672 GAYTQD
-678 FMDYVSENIVTDDK
+678 FLDYVFKNVVTDDK
-692 GEVVYNDNGQAEIK
+692 GEVAYNDNGQAEIK

-713 IYFIDHPK
+713 IYFFNHPK

-734 TSIFKKAMMEMKNLD
+734 TNRFKKAMMGMKNLD

-775 KLFKALRG
+775 KLFKALRD
-783 SNLNVSMR
+783 SRLNVSMR
-791 MDPSYLDKSA
+791 VDPSYLDKSA

-817 QGKDANG
+817 QGRDANG

-848 DLISE
+848 ELISE

-875 TLAWNAR
+875 TLARNAG
-882 KASVYTGDAHIDENG
+882 KAPVYTRDAYIDENG

-907 GISSLGMGQIMIYN
+907 GISSLGMGQMMIYN
-921 ALKSMGVMN
+921 ALQSMGVMN
-930 TNKNEMHNVADEI
+930 TNKDEMRNVADEV

-980 VAANGGGLKPKHF
+980 VAVNGGGLKPKHF

-1006 NTLLRKN
+1006 NTLLRKK

-1019 KTRLAEVMKVL
+1019 KTILADVMKVI
-1030 ANSLVAMVPKEMMRT
+1030 ANSLVTMVPKEMMRT

-1065 EEYIVFTNAQQKK
+1065 EEYIVFTNAQQKE

>member
-47 VFNNKGNKDD
+47 VFNNKKGNKDD

-70 STYNDSETKGNDPT
+70 STYNDSETKENDPA

-115 TPEQPPEDEAGDQT
+115 TPEQPPEDE
-129 PEQPPEDEGPKA
+129 GPKA

-162 EKKADDAPPGTPY
+162 EEKVDDAPPGTPH

-196 SGEDIEK
+196 SGEGIEK

-282 VKRMARNAEDKMK
+282 VKRMARNAEDRMK

-309 DLTEFSQEETDHL
+309 DLTEFSQGETDHL
-322 FAAMKDIWGK
+322 FAAMKDVWGK

-529 GVLDRINT
+529 DVLDRINT

-582 RSKFRNM
+582 RSKFRDM

-610 KRSELYNGYAGQI
+610 KRSKLYNSYAGQI

-636 KKYVATANFFDINR
+636 KKYVVTANFFDINR
-650 GAFKNIEG
+650 NAFKNIEG
-658 PYFEEKGISPRGNG
+658 PYFEEKGISPIGNG

-692 GEVVYNDNGQAEIK
+692 GEVAYNDNGQAEIK

-713 IYFIDHPK
+713 IYFFNHPK

-734 TSIFKKAMMEMKNLD
+734 TSRFKKAMMEMKNLD

-775 KLFKALRG
+775 KLFKALRD

-791 MDPSYLDKSA
+791 VDPSYLDKSA

-807 FIKEDPSIIA
+807 FINEDPSIIA
-817 QGKDANG
+817 QGRDANG

-875 TLAWNAR
+875 TLARNAG
-882 KASVYTGDAHIDENG
+882 KAPVYTGDAHIDKNG

-907 GISSLGMGQIMIYN
+907 GISSLGMGQMRIYY
-921 ALKSMGVMN
+921 ALQNMSVMN
-930 TNKNEMHNVADEI
+930 TNKNEMHNVADEV

-980 VAANGGGLKPKHF
+980 VAVNGGGLKPKHF

-1006 NTLLRKN
+1006 NTLLRKK

-1019 KTRLAEVMKVL
+1019 KTILAEVMKVL
-1030 ANSLVAMVPKEMMRT
+1030 ANSLVTMVPKEMMRT

-1078 QKQKQKQKK
+1078 QKQKQKQKQKK

>member
-47 VFNNKGNKDD
+47 VFNNKKGNKDS
-57 KKNDGEEEKVDTS
+57 KENDGEEEKVDTS
-70 STYNDSETKGNDPT
+70 STYNDSETKENDPT

-97 SEADQTPEQP
+97 SEADQS
-107 PEGEAGDQ
+107 
-115 TPEQPPEDEAGDQT
+115 PEQPPEDEAGDQT
-129 PEQPPEDEGPKA
+129 PEQPPEDEGPKT
-141 QASTEAEVGG
+141 QAPTEAEAGD

-162 EKKADDAPPGTPY
+162 EKKVDDAPPGTPH

-186 DEVSKFDTEL
+186 DEVSKFDTKL
-196 SGEDIEK
+196 SGEGIEK

-236 RSIVKAAMNP
+236 RSIVRAAMNP

-258 AETIKNLDSVAET
+258 AETIKNLDNVAET

-282 VKRMARNAEDKMK
+282 VKRMARNAEDRMK

-365 SLKTEAIQTKRD
+365 SLKTEAVQTKRD

-487 SGVKLTPDEQ
+487 SGIELTPDEQ

-509 LQKRYREAK
+509 LQKRYRKAK

-623 GDLLKSAMKDENV
+623 GDLLKSVMKDENV
-636 KKYVATANFFDINR
+636 KKYVTTANFFDVNR

-713 IYFIDHPK
+713 IYFFNHPK

-756 QLLKNSIVTDIM
+756 QLLKNTIVTDIM

-875 TLAWNAR
+875 TLARNAG

-907 GISSLGMGQIMIYN
+907 GISSLGMGQMRIYN
-921 ALKSMGVMN
+921 ALQSMGVMN
-930 TNKNEMHNVADEI
+930 TNENEMHNVADEV

-1030 ANSLVAMVPKEMMRT
+1030 ANSLVTMVPKEMMRT

-1078 QKQKQKQKK
+1078 QKQKQKQKQKK

>member
-47 VFNNKGNKDD
+47 VFNKKGNKDD

-70 STYNDSETKGNDPT
+70 STYNDSETKENDPT

-107 PEGEAGDQ
+107 PEDEGPKAQVPTEAEAGDQ
-115 TPEQPPEDEAGDQT
+115 TPR
-129 PEQPPEDEGPKA
+129 
-141 QASTEAEVGG
+141 
-151 QTPEQP
+151 QP

-162 EKKADDAPPGTPY
+162 EEKVDDVPPGTPH
-175 EQRGRDDLGIE
+175 EQRGRDDLGIG

-196 SGEDIEK
+196 SGEGIEK

-210 VLQGASTHLNLAA
+210 VLQGASTSLNLAA

-258 AETIKNLDSVAET
+258 AETIKNLDNVAET

-282 VKRMARNAEDKMK
+282 VKRMARNAEDRMK

-439 NKAMESLR
+439 NKALESLR

-487 SGVKLTPDEQ
+487 SGIELTPDEQ

-503 NEHYDD
+503 NEYYDD
-509 LQKRYREAK
+509 LQKRYRKAK

-529 GVLDRINT
+529 DVLDRINT
-537 AQFNVQFDIRTDRD
+537 AHFNVQFDIRTDRD

-582 RSKFRNM
+582 RSKFRDM

-610 KRSELYNGYAGQI
+610 NRSKLYNSYAGQI

-650 GAFKNIEG
+650 GAFKDIEG
-658 PYFEEKGISPRGNG
+658 PYFKEKGISPIGNG

-692 GEVVYNDNGQAEIK
+692 GEVAYNDNGQAEIK

-734 TSIFKKAMMEMKNLD
+734 TSIFKKAMMGMKNLD

-775 KLFKALRG
+775 KLFKALRD
-783 SNLNVSMR
+783 SRLNVSMR
-791 MDPSYLDKSA
+791 VDPSYLDESA

-807 FIKEDPSIIA
+807 FINEDPSIIA

-848 DLISE
+848 YLISE

-875 TLAWNAR
+875 TLARNAG

-897 KLHAQNNDKI
+897 KLHAQSNDKI
-907 GISSLGMGQIMIYN
+907 GISSLGMGQMMIYN
-921 ALKSMGVMN
+921 ALQSMGVMN
-930 TNKNEMHNVADEI
+930 TNKNEMHNVADEV

-980 VAANGGGLKPKHF
+980 VAVNGGGLKPKHF

-1030 ANSLVAMVPKEMMRT
+1030 ANSLVTMVPKEMMRT

-1078 QKQKQKQKK
+1078 QKQKQKQKQKK